1 MSFTIDT
8 AFVKQYHANIERLLQ
23 QTGTQLRPYV
33 RVEQQNGEEGYWEQI
48 DKVEAQEV
56 FARFADSPQMDTPHA
71 RRKVMLR
78 QFDVGDFIDKFDEV
92 KMLIDPSS
100 TYVQNFVSALNRA
113 VDMVIIGRNSLTD
126 AITNASSGG
135 FFNTAYTGKNGTST
149 VSFPAGNVVAVDFSS
164 TGTNSNLTITKVIEG
179 KRLLMSFFNQPAG
192 IQNATGVGIEPWY
205 HGFTASQLAALLKT
219 TQVTSADYNSV
230 KALVNGTI
238 NTFMGFQWIWSE
250 FFMTNATPYRLIP
263 VWTKNGMLAA
273 IGRDISTFVM
283 QRPDK
288 RMSWYAYAMLSVGST
303 RMQENKIVQILC
315 DETVV

>member
-1 MSFTIDT
+1 MSFVVDT

-48 DKVEAQEV
+48 DKVEAEETYT
-56 FARFADSPQMDTPHA
+56 RFADSPQMDTPHA

-113 VDMVIIGRNSLTD
+113 VDITIIGRNSITD
-126 AITNASSGG
+126 AVTNASSGG
-135 FFNTAYTGKNGTST
+135 FFNTAFTGKLGTTS
-149 VSFPAGNVVAVDFSS
+149 VVFPAGNKVAVDFGT
-164 TGTNSNLTITKVIEG
+164 TGTNSNLTIGKVIEA
-179 KRLLMSFFNQPAG
+179 KRLMLSFFNQPMG

-205 HGFTASQLAALLKT
+205 FGFTSSQLASLLKT

-238 NTFMGFQWIWSE
+238 NTFMGYQWIWSE
-250 FFMTNATPYRLIP
+250 FLMTDSNPYRLVP
-263 VWTKNGMLAA
+263 AWTKNGMLCA

-303 RMQENKIVQILC
+303 RMQENKVIQISC
-315 DETVV
+315 DETVT

>member
-1 MSFTIDT
+1 MSFQIDT

-48 DKVEAQEV
+48 DKIEAQET

-113 VDMVIIGRNSLTD
+113 TDIVTIGRSSISD
-126 AITNASSGG
+126 AITLAQSGG
-135 FFNTAYTGKNGTST
+135 FFNTAFTGKAGTTSVT
-149 VSFPAGNVVAVDFSS
+149 FPAGNAVAQDFGTS
-164 TGTNSNLTITKVIEG
+164 GTNSNLTINKVIEA
-179 KRLLMSFFNQPAG
+179 KRLMLSFFNQPMN
-192 IQNATGVGIEPWY
+192 ISNATGVGVEPWY
-205 HGFTASQLAALLKT
+205 FGFTSSQLASLLKT
-219 TQVTSADYNSV
+219 TQVTSADYNGV
-230 KALVNGTI
+230 KALVNGTV
-238 NTFMGFQWIWSE
+238 NTFMGYQWIWSE
-250 FFMTNATPYRLIP
+250 YFMTDATPYRLIP
-263 VWTKNGMLAA
+263 AWTKNGMLLA

-303 RMQENKIVQILC
+303 RMQENKVIQIKC